1 MKLSADIRFNED
13 GVPVSNQFDD
23 IYFSVDS
30 GIDESRYVF
39 LEQNGLPER
48 FKNLPQHYEFV
59 VTETGFGTGLNFL
72 ICWQL
77 FLQQAPVDCRLL
89 FVSFEKFP
97 LTRDQLQQAYQTLP
111 SLAPLCEQLL
121 AVYPATDTGCHRL
134 LLANGRITLD
144 LWVGDLEQQ
153 LNYFLPQ
160 ATGQIDCWFLDGF
173 APAKNPDMWQPGL
186 FRSMAESAHANTSY
200 ATFTAA
206 GVVKRG
212 LSEAGFKVEKIKGF
226 GRKREMLRGQ
236 LAEPKLAQ
244 KKPSLNT
251 TPVTIVGGGIAAAT
265 LALALT
271 HRSVPVQVISSGIA
285 DAASGNPQGA
295 VYPLL
300 HAEITPLSQFY
311 LQAFSTAVSCYL
323 PWQQQHWFPTG
334 VMQPAFNQQRQ
345 LRAEKI
351 ANNLYHPDSVSFTT
365 KEHSNAAAQ
374 IPLNQDSLHY
384 PRAGWLRPERMVNE
398 LFAAAGCQPQ
408 QASFS
413 AEMDSPAT
421 PLVIAAGHNSAY
433 LVEQLSGQSL
443 PINPVRGQI
452 SLVKASPLTRSLNKV
467 LCYKGYMIPADNGVH
482 CIGATFN
489 RADASDEQRANDD
502 LENQTSLKSCA
513 NQLWADD
520 LSVVGSRASVR
531 ATTPDHQPVIGRVI
545 DNLYL
550 LSGLGSRGLTAAPLL
565 AEILAAQLTGGL
577 QPLSD
582 DALRRLS
589 VDRFGDRR

>member
-1 MKLSADIRFNED
+1 MKSSADIRFNDE

-39 LEQNGLPER
+39 LEQNRLPER

-72 ICWQL
+72 LCWQL
-77 FLQQAPVDCRLL
+77 FLQQAPANCRLL

-121 AVYPATDTGCHRL
+121 AVYPAADPGCHRL

-153 LNYFLPQ
+153 LDYFLPQ
-160 ATGQIDCWFLDGF
+160 AKAQVDCWFLDGF
-173 APAKNPDMWQPGL
+173 APAKNPDMWQPAL
-186 FRSMAESAHANTSY
+186 FQAMANSAHANTSY

-212 LSEAGFKVEKIKGF
+212 LDEAGFKVEKVKGF
-226 GRKREMLRGQ
+226 GRKREMLRGY
-236 LAEPKLAQ
+236 LREPKR
-244 KKPSLNT
+244 PSKQPLNT

-271 HRSVPVQVISSGIA
+271 HRSVPVQVISNGIA

-323 PWQQQHWFPTG
+323 PWQQRHWFPTG
-334 VMQPAFNQQRQ
+334 VMQPAFNQQRRR
-345 LRAEKI
+345 RAEKI
-351 ANNLYHPDSVSFTT
+351 ATNLYHPDSVSFMASDD
-365 KEHSNAAAQ
+365 SNAAAQ
-374 IPLNQDSLHY
+374 IPVNQDSLHY
-384 PRAGWLRPERMVNE
+384 SRAGWLRPGAMVNE

-413 AEMDSPAT
+413 ADMVSPTT
-421 PLVIAAGHNSAY
+421 PLVIAAGHKSAG
-433 LVEQLSGQSL
+433 LVEQLSGQCL

-452 SLVKASPLTRSLNKV
+452 SLVKASPLTRSLDKV
-467 LCYKGYMIPADNGVH
+467 LCYKGYMIPADDGVH

-489 RADASDEQRANDD
+489 RADAGEDLRADD
-502 LENQTSLKSCA
+502 DKENQSSLQSCA
-513 NQLWADD
+513 NQAWADS
-520 LSVVGSRASVR
+520 LSIVGSRASVR
-531 ATTPDHQPVIGRVI
+531 ATTPDHQPLVGQVA
-545 DNLYL
+545 DQLYL
-550 LSGLGSRGLTAAPLL
+550 FSGLGSRGLTAAPLL

-577 QPLSD
+577 QPLSN

-589 VDRFGDRR
+589 VDRFSDGR